1 MFDDLKPK
9 GALEEA
15 FRQPSRA
22 EIRAEKDS
30 EYNSRMKNAM
40 RFIGENMATCAIV
53 LATTV
58 LVTSVFGDVGVNLF
72 SAYTVMDFILTLS
85 VFLLVEYMASKSG
98 ARCGKTYDEYKS
110 LHKLYLDMR
119 EAIYKRGIALMDI
132 FCLWQID
139 VEYEYYLRRQCK
151 KLKIDYKEYCEVYSK
166 MSLEDL
172 ADMFT
177 HKGEE
182 RLKISAKNPIRSG
195 IAAYRYAKVSD
206 TAKNIF
212 YLRSIQHIELTPEIL
227 LTDGKPRRS
236 RGGVGISGE
245 EHLEKQTTGFGHV
258 VATMLMT
265 LLTVAPM
272 FIAKGWSW
280 TLAFAAAMKLV
291 GVFLRYYRGYSS
303 GAAAFN
309 TVEVK
314 HLGDK
319 IQYFHLYNEYLDKE
333 IYLEFNGKYGDLP
346 YGTEKETEAYEN
358 KYSDSEGGR
367 PETEHDLGGAEIHV
381 GV

>member
-1 MFDDLKPK
+1 MFDDLKLNDAYREPT
-9 GALEEA
+9 
-15 FRQPSRA
+15 RA
-22 EIRAEKDS
+22 EIRAERDK
-30 EYNSRMKNAM
+30 EYNSRMKNTM
-40 RFIGENMATCAIV
+40 RFIGENMATCAVV
-53 LATTV
+53 LATTL

-72 SAYTVMDFILTLS
+72 SAYTVMDFVLTLA
-85 VFLLVEYMASKSG
+85 VFLLIEYMASKSG
-98 ARCGKTYDEYKS
+98 ARCGKTYEEYKR
-110 LHKLYLDMR
+110 LHGIYLNMR

-139 VEYEYYLRRQCK
+139 VEYEFYLRRRCK

-166 MSLEDL
+166 MSLEEL

-182 RLKISAKNPIRSG
+182 RVRVSVKNPIRSG

-227 LTDGKPRRS
+227 LTDGKPRRT

-245 EHLEKQTTGFGHV
+245 EHLEKQTTGAGHV
-258 VATMLMT
+258 IATIFIT
-265 LLTVAPM
+265 LLTVAPT
-272 FIAKGWSW
+272 FIAKGFSW
-280 TLAFAAAMKLV
+280 TLLFAAAMKLV
-291 GVFLRYYRGYSS
+291 GVFMRYYRGYSS

-314 HLGDK
+314 HLQDK
-319 IQYFHLYNEYLDKE
+319 IQYFHLYNEYLDKK
-333 IYLEFNGKYGDLP
+333 IYLEFKDKYGELP
-346 YGTEKETEAYEN
+346 YGTEKEAEVYDN
-358 KYSDSEGGR
+358 KYSNSEGGR
-367 PETEHDLGGAEIHV
+367 PEIKHDLGGAEVHV

>member
-1 MFDDLKPK
+1 MFDLNENNTYREPTK
-9 GALEEA
+9 
-15 FRQPSRA
+15 A
-22 EIRAEKDS
+22 EVRAEKDR
-30 EYNSRMKNAM
+30 EYNSRMKNTM

-53 LATTV
+53 LATTL

-72 SAYTVMDFILTLS
+72 SAYTVMDFVLTLC

-119 EAIYKRGIALMDI
+119 EAIYKRGIALMEI

-139 VEYEYYLRRQCK
+139 VEYESYMRRRCK
-151 KLKIDYKEYCEVYSK
+151 KLKIDYKEYCEKYSR
-166 MSLEDL
+166 MSLEEL
-172 ADMFT
+172 SDMFT
-177 HKGEE
+177 HKGEV
-182 RLKISAKNPIRSG
+182 RPSFTFKSPIRSA
-195 IAAYRYAKVSD
+195 IAVYRYAKVSD
-206 TAKNIF
+206 TAKNVF

-245 EHLEKQTTGFGHV
+245 EHLEKQTTGFGHI
-258 VATMLMT
+258 VATVFMT
-265 LLTVAPM
+265 LVTVAPM

-280 TLAFAAAMKLV
+280 TLLFAAAMKLV
-291 GVFLRYYRGYSS
+291 GVFMRYYRGYSS
-303 GAAAFN
+303 GASAFN

-314 HLGDK
+314 HLQDK
-319 IQYFHLYNEYLDKE
+319 IQYFHLYNEYLDKK
-333 IYLEFNGKYGDLP
+333 IYLEFNDKYGALP
-346 YGTEKETEAYEN
+346 YGTEKEACADEN
-358 KYSDSEGGR
+358 KRSDSEGGR
-367 PETEHDLGGAEIHV
+367 AEAQHDLGGAEVHV

>member
-1 MFDDLKPK
+1 MFDDLKP
-9 GALEEA
+9 GGDYRE
-15 FRQPSRA
+15 PTRA
-22 EIRAEKDS
+22 EVRAEKDR
-30 EYNSRMKNAM
+30 EYNSKMKNTM

-53 LATTV
+53 LATTL
-58 LVTSVFGDVGVNLF
+58 LVTSVFGDVGVNLL
-72 SAYTVMDFILTLS
+72 SAYTIMDFILTLS

-98 ARCGKTYDEYKS
+98 ARCGKTYEEYIT
-110 LHKLYLDMR
+110 LHKVYLDMR

-151 KLKIDYKEYCEVYSK
+151 KLKIDYKKYCEEYSK
-166 MSLEDL
+166 MSLEEL

-182 RLKISAKNPIRSG
+182 KLKISAKNPIRSG

-227 LTDGKPRRS
+227 LTDGKPRRT

-245 EHLEKQTTGFGHV
+245 EHLEKQTTGAGHII
-258 VATMLMT
+258 ATIFMT

-280 TLAFAAAMKLV
+280 TLLFAAAMKLV
-291 GVFLRYYRGYSS
+291 GVFMRYYRGYSS
-303 GAAAFN
+303 GASAFN

-319 IQYFHLYNEYLDKE
+319 IQYFHLYNEYLDKK
-333 IYLEFNGKYGDLP
+333 IYLEFNDKYGDLP
-346 YGTEKETEAYEN
+346 YGTEKEATAYEN
-358 KYSDSEGGR
+358 KRSDSEGGR
-367 PETEHDLGGAEIHV
+367 SEAEHDLGGAEIHV